1 MVEREP
7 KNMMT
12 SYNIA
17 ITVGPNVFRPRYIAA
32 EDLSDVGHYYDI
44 LINMMK
50 HYKRFF
56 KGIDDEGDL
65 RHGKLG
71 QLE

>member
-1 MVEREP
+1 
-7 KNMMT
+7 MT

-17 ITVGPNVFRPRYIAA
+17 ITVGPNIFRPRYIAA

-44 LINMMK
+44 FINMMK
-50 HYKRFF
+50 NFKRFF
-56 KGIDDEGDL
+56 EGEDEEGVL

-71 QLE
+71 RI